1 MYFCPHLTEIDTLQF
16 IPSNSSQDR
25 QDIANIKVFG
35 VGGGGSNAIDRMI
48 MADLSVEF
56 WVANTD
62 RQAINR
68 SNTPNRLQLGQKLTR
83 GLGAGGN
90 PSIGQKAAEESR
102 EEIAAAVAGS
112 DMVFI
117 TAGMGGGTGTGAA
130 PIVAEVARQQGAL
143 TVGVV
148 TRPFSFEGKK
158 RQMQAEQGIEMLR
171 DKVDALIIV
180 PNDRLL
186 QIINK
191 NTSMNEAFR
200 IADGVLLDGVQG
212 ISDIITIPGLINVDF
227 ADVRSIMSV
236 AGSAL
241 MGVGY
246 SSGEGRA
253 VEAATKAIS
262 SPLLESPIQG
272 ARGIIFNV
280 TGGPDLTLHE
290 VNEAA
295 DVIYKAL
302 YNDEANII
310 IGAVIDESL
319 ENQIK
324 ITIIATGFEQAPFNT
339 LPSYQVKGG
348 SSSSS
353 FNINKSHN
361 ISTTSARR
369 EPFGAPSTLATS
381 GFFSGSS
388 NATPSNTPAQAP
400 TPSNNVAA
408 IPVQS
413 LFNYSSNNSNNGASP
428 SIQTPLN
435 SFESQ
440 PATTNSSEPT
450 NNSTPPAPS
459 TSNNQA
465 SNNNNQPRRH
475 NFVDIP
481 PFLISKKDNNK

>member
-1 MYFCPHLTEIDTLQF
+1 VQL
-16 IPSNSSQDR
+16 IPPDNDNR
-25 QDIANIKVFG
+25 QDLARIKVFG
-35 VGGGGSNAIDRMI
+35 TGGGGSNAVDRMV
-48 MADLSVEF
+48 MADLPVEF

-62 RQAINR
+62 KQAINR
-68 SNTPNRLQLGQKLTR
+68 SNAPNRIQLGQKLTR

-102 EEIAAAVAGS
+102 EDIILAVGAA
-112 DMVFI
+112 DMIFV

-130 PIVAEVARQQGAL
+130 PVVAEVARDQGCL

-148 TRPFSFEGKK
+148 TKPFSFEGKK
-158 RQMQAEQGIEMLR
+158 RQQQAEAGIEMLR
-171 DKVDALIIV
+171 DKVDALIVV

-246 SSGEGRA
+246 ASGEGRA
-253 VEAATKAIS
+253 VEAASKAIS
-262 SPLLESPIQG
+262 SPLLESPITG
-272 ARGIIFNV
+272 AKGVIFNV

-302 YNDEANII
+302 HNDDANII
-310 IGAVIDESL
+310 IGAVIDENL

-324 ITIIATGFEQAPFNT
+324 ITIIATGFE
-339 LPSYQVKGG
+339 LPSSTPSYHIKSSYSVNRSYSL

-353 FNINKSHN
+353 GSQTPATQQRTTHQSSP
-361 ISTTSARR
+361 ISQS
-369 EPFGAPSTLATS
+369 S
-381 GFFSGSS
+381 SS
-388 NATPSNTPAQAP
+388 NLWGAGHSNPSL
-400 TPSNNVAA
+400 
-408 IPVQS
+408 IPQNGQNSQS
-413 LFNYSSNNSNNGASP
+413 LGSGNTFPSLFSPSPISVTSSEPSSSSNNSHHSLNN
-428 SIQTPLN
+428 
-435 SFESQ
+435 
-440 PATTNSSEPT
+440 
-450 NNSTPPAPS
+450 
-459 TSNNQA
+459 
-465 SNNNNQPRRH
+465 SNNNEDGSNVSKTQDSQHTGQQQTPARQIE
-475 NFVDIP
+475 IP
-481 PFLISKKDNNK
+481 EFLLRKRDRFNKL

>member
-1 MYFCPHLTEIDTLQF
+1 MERYVQL
-16 IPSNSSQDR
+16 IPPNEERLDV
-25 QDIANIKVFG
+25 AKIKVFG
-35 VGGGGSNAIDRMI
+35 VGGGGSNAVDRMVV
-48 MADLSVEF
+48 ADLPVEF
-56 WVANTD
+56 WIANTD
-62 RQAINR
+62 KQAVNR
-68 SNTPNRLQLGQKLTR
+68 SQAPNRIQLGNKLTR

-90 PSIGQKAAEESR
+90 PNVGQKAAEESR
-102 EEIAAAVAGS
+102 DEIAMAMSGA

-130 PIVAEVARQQGAL
+130 PIVAEIARELGTL

-158 RQMQAEQGIEMLR
+158 RQQQAEHGIELLR
-171 DKVDALIIV
+171 EKVDALIIV

-186 QIINK
+186 QIISK

-246 SSGEGRA
+246 ASGEGRA

-272 ARGIIFNV
+272 AKGVIFNV

-302 YNDEANII
+302 HNEEANII

-319 ENQIK
+319 ENQLK
-324 ITIIATGFEQAPFNT
+324 ITIIATGFEQPSSSLGF
-339 LPSYQVKGG
+339 PSYQSKSSNSSPYNVNKTYNFAASSNASTTPTRSHFNSSPTYSG
-348 SSSSS
+348 SNTS
-353 FNINKSHN
+353 NLWANSHN
-361 ISTTSARR
+361 NNNSSNTSSNASNLSTTS
-369 EPFGAPSTLATS
+369 FAP
-381 GFFSGSS
+381 
-388 NATPSNTPAQAP
+388 
-400 TPSNNVAA
+400 
-408 IPVQS
+408 I
-413 LFNYSSNNSNNGASP
+413 SNNSSSP
-428 SIQTPLN
+428 SLTPLQQLNNN
-435 SFESQ
+435 SSNLTGENKNN
-440 PATTNSSEPT
+440 TNST
-450 NNSTPPAPS
+450 NSTPNHHS
-459 TSNNQA
+459 RTI
-465 SNNNNQPRRH
+465 
-475 NFVDIP
+475 DIP
-481 PFLISKKDNNK
+481 DFLTKGSSDKR

>member
-1 MYFCPHLTEIDTLQF
+1 MGERNLQF
-16 IPSNSSQDR
+16 TSQSQDR
-25 QDIANIKVFG
+25 QDIARIKVIG
-35 VGGGGSNAIDRMI
+35 VGGGGSNAVDRMI
-48 MADLSVEF
+48 IADLPVEF

-62 RQAINR
+62 RQAVLR
-68 SNTPNRLQLGQKLTR
+68 SNAPNRMQLGQKLTR

-102 EEIAAAVAGS
+102 EEISAAVAGA

-143 TVGVV
+143 TVAVV
-148 TRPFSFEGKK
+148 TRPFSFEGKR
-158 RQMQAEQGIEMLR
+158 RQLQAEQGIEQLKE
-171 DKVDALIIV
+171 KVDALIIV

-227 ADVRSIMSV
+227 ADVRSIMCV

-246 SSGEGRA
+246 ASGEGRA

-262 SPLLESPIQG
+262 SPLLEAPIHG
-272 ARGIIFNV
+272 AKGIIFNV

-310 IGAVIDESL
+310 IGAVIDENL

-324 ITIIATGFEQAPFNT
+324 ITIIATGFEQPNFSQ
-339 LPSYQVKGG
+339 LPSYQVKST
-348 SSSSS
+348 SSTFS
-353 FNINKSHN
+353 INKSHTLA
-361 ISTTSARR
+361 SPARR
-369 EPFGAPSTLATS
+369 ESFVQPNLAGS
-381 GFFSGSS
+381 GFFGNVSPIVPAQPAFSNNISNINTSQTVQFAEPEPS
-388 NATPSNTPAQAP
+388 NATPN
-400 TPSNNVAA
+400 
-408 IPVQS
+408 
-413 LFNYSSNNSNNGASP
+413 
-428 SIQTPLN
+428 
-435 SFESQ
+435 
-440 PATTNSSEPT
+440 
-450 NNSTPPAPS
+450 PAPAPPKPS
-459 TSNNQA
+459 VPEPKNNY
-465 SNNNNQPRRH
+465 
-475 NFVDIP
+475 VDIP
-481 PFLISKKDNNK
+481 DFLNFKKRD

>member
-1 MYFCPHLTEIDTLQF
+1 LQF
-16 IPSNSSQDR
+16 IPAANGQER
-25 QDIANIKVFG
+25 QDLAKIKVIG
-35 VGGGGSNAIDRMI
+35 VGGGGSNAVDRM
-48 MADLSVEF
+48 MAADLPVEF

-62 RQAINR
+62 RQAIAR
-68 SNTPNRLQLGQKLTR
+68 SSTRNCLQLGQKLTR

-90 PSIGQKAAEESR
+90 PSVGQKAAEESR
-102 EEIAAAVAGS
+102 EEIALAIADA

-130 PIVAEVARQQGAL
+130 PVVAEVARQQGAL

-158 RQMQAEQGIEMLR
+158 RLQQAEQGIEMLR
-171 DKVDALIIV
+171 EKVDALIIV

-246 SSGEGRA
+246 ASGEGRA
-253 VEAATKAIS
+253 IEAATKAIS
-262 SPLLESPIQG
+262 SPLLEAPIQG

-319 ENQIK
+319 ESQIK
-324 ITIIATGFEQAPFNT
+324 ITIIATGFDLPVS
-339 LPSYQVKGG
+339 LGPSYQVKAGNSG
-348 SSSSS
+348 FS
-353 FNINKSHN
+353 INKQHN
-361 ISTTSARR
+361 LSSATPQRR
-369 EPFGAPSTLATS
+369 ETFAAPSLASS
-381 GFFSGSS
+381 GFFGNAS
-388 NATPSNTPAQAP
+388 N
-400 TPSNNVAA
+400 
-408 IPVQS
+408 
-413 LFNYSSNNSNNGASP
+413 SP
-428 SIQTPLN
+428 
-435 SFESQ
+435 
-440 PATTNSSEPT
+440 
-450 NNSTPPAPS
+450 STPPVTIPVNSIFGAEKTNTNNIPQNTQLNENTAQIS
-459 TSNNQA
+459 QETNTSSSNSSSQQA
-465 SNNNNQPRRH
+465 SAKRH

-481 PFLISKKDNNK
+481 HFLIKNNRDNK

>member
-1 MYFCPHLTEIDTLQF
+1 LQF
-16 IPSNSSQDR
+16 IPSNSAQDR
-25 QDIANIKVFG
+25 IDIARIKVFG
-35 VGGGGSNAIDRMI
+35 VGGGGSNAVDRMI
-48 MADLSVEF
+48 IADLPVEF

-62 RQAINR
+62 RQAIAR
-68 SNTPNRLQLGQKLTR
+68 SNTPNCLQLGQKLTR

-90 PSIGQKAAEESR
+90 PSVGQKAAEESR
-102 EEIAAAVAGS
+102 EEIAAAVSNS

-158 RQMQAEQGIEMLR
+158 RQQQAEQGIEMLR
-171 DKVDALIIV
+171 EKVDALIIV

-246 SSGEGRA
+246 AAGEGRA
-253 VEAATKAIS
+253 IEAATKAIS

-272 ARGIIFNV
+272 ARGVIFNV

-302 YNDEANII
+302 HNDDANII
-310 IGAVIDESL
+310 IGAVIDENL

-324 ITIIATGFEQAPFNT
+324 ITIIATGFDQATPQ
-339 LPSYQVKGG
+339 LPSYQVKSG
-348 SSSSS
+348 STFS
-353 FNINKSHN
+353 INKSHN
-361 ISTTSARR
+361 LAPASSGTIRKDA
-369 EPFGAPSTLATS
+369 FGPSSNLASS
-381 GFFSGSS
+381 GFFGNSSSSPSPLQVQSFFNNNSAAQPATAPVQTAPQETAPQPPSPSPQLAPTEQTSS
-388 NATPSNTPAQAP
+388 NN
-400 TPSNNVAA
+400 
-408 IPVQS
+408 
-413 LFNYSSNNSNNGASP
+413 NNSNN
-428 SIQTPLN
+428 
-435 SFESQ
+435 
-440 PATTNSSEPT
+440 
-450 NNSTPPAPS
+450 NN
-459 TSNNQA
+459 
-465 SNNNNQPRRH
+465 SNNNQSQGARRH

-481 PFLISKKDNNK
+481 QFLVRKNDNNKNS

>member
-1 MYFCPHLTEIDTLQF
+1 MQL
-16 IPSNSSQDR
+16 IPPNNDDR
-25 QDIANIKVFG
+25 TDIARIKVFG
-35 VGGGGSNAIDRMI
+35 VGGGGSNAVDRMVV
-48 MADLSVEF
+48 ADLPVEF

-62 RQAINR
+62 RQAVVR
-68 SNTPNRLQLGQKLTR
+68 SSAPNRIQLGQKLTR

-90 PSIGQKAAEESR
+90 PAVGQKAAEESR
-102 EEIAAAVAGS
+102 EDIAAAIGIA

-143 TVGVV
+143 TIGVV

-158 RQMQAEQGIEMLR
+158 RLQQAEQGIEMLR
-171 DKVDALIIV
+171 EKVDALIIV

-272 ARGIIFNV
+272 AKGVIFNV

-302 YNDEANII
+302 NNDEANII

-324 ITIIATGFEQAPFNT
+324 ITIIATGFEQQSPM
-339 LPSYQVKGG
+339 PSYQVKNGSNFNINRSYNLSTSTQTRNVFASPSSSNNGG
-348 SSSSS
+348 FWSSSSPSQNNNANSS
-353 FNINKSHN
+353 F
-361 ISTTSARR
+361 
-369 EPFGAPSTLATS
+369 PSTQ
-381 GFFSGSS
+381 
-388 NATPSNTPAQAP
+388 PVAP
-400 TPSNNVAA
+400 VSAGNSA
-408 IPVQS
+408 I
-413 LFNYSSNNSNNGASP
+413 G
-428 SIQTPLN
+428 
-435 SFESQ
+435 
-440 PATTNSSEPT
+440 NSSLNFASVLGNSQTSSAEGGQQASHST
-450 NNSTPPAPS
+450 NNHHANEDASAGQKNDAAPK
-459 TSNNQA
+459 N
-465 SNNNNQPRRH
+465 R
-475 NFVDIP
+475 VIDIP
-481 PFLISKKDNNK
+481 EFLMGSKKDKLK

>member
-1 MYFCPHLTEIDTLQF
+1 MGERNLQF
-16 IPSNSSQDR
+16 TSQGQDR
-25 QDIANIKVFG
+25 QEIARIKVIG
-35 VGGGGSNAIDRMI
+35 VGGGGSNAVDRMI
-48 MADLSVEF
+48 IADLPVEF

-62 RQAINR
+62 RQAVIR
-68 SNTPNRLQLGQKLTR
+68 SNAPNRMQLGQKLTR

-102 EEIAAAVAGS
+102 EEIAAAVAGA

-143 TVGVV
+143 TVAVV
-148 TRPFSFEGKK
+148 TRPFSFEGKR
-158 RQMQAEQGIEMLR
+158 RQLQAEQGIEQLKE
-171 DKVDALIIV
+171 KVDALIIV

-246 SSGEGRA
+246 ASGEGRA

-262 SPLLESPIQG
+262 SPLLEAPIHG
-272 ARGIIFNV
+272 AKGIIFNV

-310 IGAVIDESL
+310 IGAVIDENL

-324 ITIIATGFEQAPFNT
+324 ITIIATGFEQPNFSSQ
-339 LPSYQVKGG
+339 LPSYQVKT
-348 SSSSS
+348 SS
-353 FNINKSHN
+353 FNINKAHTLS
-361 ISTTSARR
+361 S
-369 EPFGAPSTLATS
+369 PKPSFVQSSNNLAVS
-381 GFFSGSS
+381 GFFG
-388 NATPSNTPAQAP
+388 
-400 TPSNNVAA
+400 NVSPIA
-408 IPVQS
+408 PVQTT
-413 LFNYSSNNSNNGASP
+413 SSNNNSSINN
-428 SIQTPLN
+428 IPLN
-435 SFESQ
+435 NTPQFPE
-440 PATTNSSEPT
+440 PENTN
-450 NNSTPPAPS
+450 PAPPPPPE
-459 TSNNQA
+459 
-465 SNNNNQPRRH
+465 PRKS
-475 NFVDIP
+475 FVDIP
-481 PFLISKKDNNK
+481 PFLSPDRRNNK

>member
-1 MYFCPHLTEIDTLQF
+1 MERYVQL
-16 IPSNSSQDR
+16 IPPNEER
-25 QDIANIKVFG
+25 QDVAKIKVFG
-35 VGGGGSNAIDRMI
+35 VGGGGSNAVDRMVA
-48 MADLSVEF
+48 ADLPVEF
-56 WVANTD
+56 WIANTD
-62 RQAINR
+62 KQAVNR
-68 SNTPNRLQLGQKLTR
+68 SNAPNRIQLGHKLTR

-90 PSIGQKAAEESR
+90 PNVGQKAAEESR
-102 EEIAAAVAGS
+102 DEIAMAMSGA

-130 PIVAEVARQQGAL
+130 PIVAEVARELGTL

-158 RQMQAEQGIEMLR
+158 RQQQAEQGIELLR
-171 DKVDALIIV
+171 EKVDALIIV

-246 SSGEGRA
+246 ASGEGRA
-253 VEAATKAIS
+253 IEAATKAIS

-272 ARGIIFNV
+272 AKGVIFNV

-302 YNDEANII
+302 HNEEANII

-319 ENQIK
+319 ENQLK
-324 ITIIATGFEQAPFNT
+324 ITIIATGFEQPSSLGF
-339 LPSYQVKGG
+339 PSYQTKNTHTA
-348 SSSSS
+348 SQ
-353 FNINKSHN
+353 FNINKTYNFASSSSPSNSSGRSNLNTPAYSNSTSHS
-361 ISTTSARR
+361 STSNLWANS
-369 EPFGAPSTLATS
+369 PLNHNNNANST
-381 GFFSGSS
+381 SS
-388 NATPSNTPAQAP
+388 NSTNSTSSFAPINLAHNNSNTPISPSP
-400 TPSNNVAA
+400 TPLHQLNNSSNSTSENKHAN
-408 IPVQS
+408 PH
-413 LFNYSSNNSNNGASP
+413 SNNSSRT
-428 SIQTPLN
+428 I
-435 SFESQ
+435 
-440 PATTNSSEPT
+440 
-450 NNSTPPAPS
+450 
-459 TSNNQA
+459 
-465 SNNNNQPRRH
+465 
-475 NFVDIP
+475 DIP
-481 PFLISKKDNNK
+481 DFLTASSNKRESNKPQN